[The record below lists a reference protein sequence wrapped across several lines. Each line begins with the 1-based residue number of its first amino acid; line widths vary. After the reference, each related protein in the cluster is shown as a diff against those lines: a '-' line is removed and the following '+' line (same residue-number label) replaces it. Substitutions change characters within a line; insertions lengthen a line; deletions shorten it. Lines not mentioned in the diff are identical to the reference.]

1 MARKKSRK
9 RQTGSRKKV
18 SQQNENDGS
27 VSVEEKKPKL
37 EDGFEEQAESDRV
50 QHPNLESST
59 VADTNNDLSEEMQS
73 EESKYVPPFTGKLK
87 RTLHR
92 DRLSSVSPDV
102 KSAQLKRPWKGKRNL
117 KQTQPSLTNQ
127 KSTATDQ
134 KTNDRIRA
142 KDSPKVCLQSFTY
155 ILRFTKS
162 YV

>member
-37 EDGFEEQAESDRV
+37 DDGLEEQAESDKRV
-50 QHPNLESST
+50 RQPNLESST
-59 VADTNNDLSEEMQS
+59 VADTNNDPSEEMRS

-127 KSTATDQ
+127 QSTATDQ

-142 KDSPKVCLQSFTY
+142 KDSPKVCLKSFTQA
-155 ILRFTKS
+155 